1 MVPSPLGIPPEQPG
15 TLILIH
21 ADRIEHT
28 LTVMASQSAFSPTR
42 RWKSGARCCREVVR
56 GHRAEQAYPNP
67 RFPVRGQIRQSL
79 FQIVLAAGLDQ

>member
-28 LTVMASQSAFSPTR
+28 YGNG
-42 RWKSGARCCREVVR
+42 KSVSIFPD
-56 GHRAEQAYPNP
+56 QAMEI
-67 RFPVRGQIRQSL
+67 GRQ
-79 FQIVLAAGLDQ
+79 VLS